1 MTRFFQ
7 HFAFE
12 DPWWLLL
19 LGLLIPMYFLSRR
32 QGAQSAIGFPSLSIL
47 GSVGQRT
54 NQRPGAFASTLVL
67 LALLTAIL
75 ALARPQWRNHYVA
88 RNASGIDIIIALDVS
103 YSMEIPDFHPHDN
116 PNLPARRRI
125 DVAKDVIED
134 FITRRTDD
142 RLGLVA
148 FAGRPYAVS
157 PITLDHEWLIMN
169 LRRIKL
175 GDIKEQGTAIGSSI
189 AASSTRLTKRDAKSK
204 VVVLVTDGANNS
216 GKLDPIEAAE
226 LAAELGIKA
235 YTIAIGTEG
244 GRVSQGRQAFPR
256 QEFDVTTLREIARI
270 TGGEFFRARNT
281 ATLRDTFDSINDLEK
296 SDVQSHMIV
305 DADELYL
312 WFLGATFLFSF
323 LGISLRGLNPP
334 PMPA

>member
-1 MTRFFQ
+1 M
-7 HFAFE
+7 
-12 DPWWLLL
+12 
-19 LGLLIPMYFLSRR
+19 
-32 QGAQSAIGFPSLSIL
+32 
-47 GSVGQRT
+47 
-54 NQRPGAFASTLVL
+54 
-67 LALLTAIL
+67 
-75 ALARPQWRNHYVA
+75 
-88 RNASGIDIIIALDVS
+88 II
-103 YSMEIPDFHPHDN
+103 ER
-116 PNLPARRRI
+116 NLPARRRI